1 MTGKGKGGVAWVD
14 DCSGEGK
21 HLWTQSLGLPLSA
34 GWLHSLRSASLCW
47 EHTAIGYS
55 SLF

>member
-1 MTGKGKGGVAWVD
+1 MTGKGRGGVAWVD